1 MKMLV
6 EGNMISMKKKC
17 FHLLVLVFL
26 LTGCAAPQSGPTY
39 DEIKKMMTDSLQTED
54 GKKAIKQ
61 MFSDPEFKE
70 LLILDQP
77 EVKKSIEDT
86 LLSKEGEDF
95 WKKTFEDPKFKETIA
110 KSMKEQQQEI
120 MKLLMN
126 DSSFQKEMEEFFGQ
140 PDMQKQMETVM
151 QSGNMK
157 KHLEKVVGETI
168 NSPLLQTKW
177 QELILKAGEV
187 KPVESGGGGGGGAG
201 GGGSGGGGSQGGGK
215 SSGGGG
221 GG

>member
-1 MKMLV
+1 
-6 EGNMISMKKKC
+6 MKKKC
-17 FHLLVLVFL
+17 FHLLLLVFL
-26 LTGCAAPQSGPTY
+26 LTGCGVQQSGPTY
-39 DEIKKMMTDSLQTED
+39 DELKKMMTDTLQTED

-61 MFSDPEFKE
+61 MLADPEFKE
-70 LLILDQP
+70 LLILNQP

-86 LLSKEGEDF
+86 LLSKKGEEF
-95 WKKTFEDPKFKETIA
+95 WKKTFEDPKFTETIA

-120 MKLLMN
+120 MKLLMD

-140 PDMQKQMETVM
+140 PDMQKQLETVM

-187 KPVESGGGGGGGAG
+187 KPAEGNGGGGDSKGQESSS
-201 GGGSGGGGSQGGGK
+201 GGSG

-221 GG
+221 GGK